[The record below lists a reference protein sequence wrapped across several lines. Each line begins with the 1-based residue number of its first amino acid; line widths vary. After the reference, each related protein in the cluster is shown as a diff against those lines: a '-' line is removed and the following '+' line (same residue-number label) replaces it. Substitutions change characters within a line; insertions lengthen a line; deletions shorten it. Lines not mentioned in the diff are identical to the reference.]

1 MLKINV
7 CIHVHRTFIL
17 FILQHNNSPLIE
29 DWELKS
35 GDLAWVSQ
43 SKHKNV
49 HLESLILALTG
60 EPFHKNPFA
69 VLCNTC
75 TQKAASRAPFSR
87 KAGSDSR
94 RVSCNFPLCEMK
106 RKHPPP
112 PPPRPT
118 PSSKRKEGNGERNG
132 LIKRKEGEDY
142 EEDWEMRGEREDKS
156 AIAELPAKTGMI
168 FKAKARIKLTSWG
181 GSVCLFM
188 APLFFFHLMF

>member
-1 MLKINV
+1 MSTGLLFCSFCNATILLLSKTENSSQRISPECHNLSTK
-7 CIHVHRTFIL
+7 TFIWNPSSWHSRANPSTK
-17 FILQHNNSPLIE
+17 ILLPSCATH
-29 DWELKS
+29 
-35 GDLAWVSQ
+35 
-43 SKHKNV
+43 
-49 HLESLILALTG
+49 
-60 EPFHKNPFA
+60 
-69 VLCNTC
+69 
-75 TQKAASRAPFSR
+75 AASRAPFSR

-118 PSSKRKEGNGERNG
+118 PSSRRKEGNGERNG

-142 EEDWEMRGEREDKS
+142 EEEWETRGEREDKS
-156 AIAELPAKTGMI
+156 AIAGLLAKTGII

-188 APLFFFHLMF
+188 APLFFFSFNVLIFNVH